1 MQRDPEELAGLL
13 ASVVSVTTVSDAYD
27 YEQPWQTEG
36 PATSSGSGAIVQTAR
51 GLRVLTNSHCVENAV
66 FVEVRRH
73 GNPHKHVAHVEAI
86 GHECDLALL
95 RVEDES
101 LFDGTKPLPIG
112 ELPRLG
118 DRVQVCGYPIGG
130 ERLSVTQ
137 GLVSRIEVVR
147 YAQSQRRLLAM
158 QIDAAINAG
167 NSGGPVLRN
176 GVLVGVAF
184 QALEGADRIGHSI
197 AAPIVQH
204 FVKDVEDG
212 FYDGFPAL
220 GVVVQ
225 RLESRAHRRFLGLP
239 ENEGGGVVVTR
250 VGYGSSA
257 WGTLRVGDVLLELD
271 SVPIAADGTVLLREG
286 ELVGFDYLVSR
297 KQVEETLSVRFVRD
311 GRVRTEELL
320 LCEPKYLVAED
331 RYDAPPSYYIF
342 GGVLFVPLTRDY
354 LKMWGDHFWHDAP
367 RDLVAIYEHG
377 IRTPERQEPVVLQK
391 VLADRVNQGFHQ
403 LGSLLVERAQSIPV
417 RSLVHLVEI
426 IEATEEPF
434 VVIDLSDGI
443 SVVLDRAEAIA
454 THANIMRRFGVPE
467 DRSADIREEADDE
480 R

>member
-13 ASVVSVTTVSDAYD
+13 ASVVAVTTVSDAYD

-36 PATSSGSGAIVQTAR
+36 PASSSGSGAIVETSR
-51 GLRVLTNSHCVENAV
+51 GLRVLTNAHCVENAV
-66 FVEVRRH
+66 YVEVRRH
-73 GNPHKHVAHVEAI
+73 GSPEKHQARVEAI

-95 RVEDES
+95 RVEDET
-101 LFDGTKPLPIG
+101 FYDGTRPLPIG

-167 NSGGPVLRN
+167 NSGGPVLRD

-225 RLESRAHRRFLGLP
+225 RLESRAHRRFLGMP
-239 ENEGGGVVVTR
+239 EGDGGGVVVTR

-257 WGTLRVGDVLLELD
+257 WGTLEEGDVLLAVD
-271 SVPIAADGTVLLREG
+271 GVPIAADGTVVLREG

-297 KQVEETLSVRFVRD
+297 KQVEEKLSLRFVRD
-311 GRVRTEELL
+311 GRERTEELV
-320 LCEPKYLVAED
+320 LCEPKYFVAED
-331 RYDAPPSYYIF
+331 RYDVPPSYYIF

-354 LKMWGDHFWHDAP
+354 LKTWGPNFWHDAP

-377 IRTPERQEPVVLQK
+377 IRTPERHEPVVLQK

-403 LGSLLVERAQSIPV
+403 LGSLLVERVQSVRV
-417 RSLVHLVEI
+417 RSLSHLVEI

-434 VVIDLSDGI
+434 VVIDLTDGLR
-443 SVVLDRAEAIA
+443 VVLDRAEAIA
-454 THANIMRRFGVPE
+454 SHEEILERFGVPE
-467 DRSADIREEADDE
+467 DRSDDMREDDREE
-480 R
+480 

>member
-1 MQRDPEELAGLL
+1 MDRDPEELAALL

-36 PATSSGSGAIVQTAR
+36 PASSSGSGAIVETSR
-51 GLRVLTNSHCVENAV
+51 GLRVLTNAHCVENAV

-73 GNPHKHVAHVEAI
+73 GSPDKHVARVEAI

-95 RVEDES
+95 HVEDES
-101 LFDGTKPLPIG
+101 LFEGTRALPIG

-167 NSGGPVLRN
+167 NSGGPVLRD

-225 RLESRAHRRFLGLP
+225 RLESRAHRRFLGLS
-239 ENEGGGVVVTR
+239 EADGGGVLVIR
-250 VGYGSSA
+250 VAYGSSA
-257 WGTLRVGDVLLELD
+257 WGTLRTGDVLLELGGEK
-271 SVPIAADGTVLLREG
+271 IAADGTVFLREG
-286 ELVGFDYLVSR
+286 ELVGFDYVVSK
-297 KQVEETLSVRFVRD
+297 KQVEETLSVRFVRA
-311 GRVRTEELL
+311 GREREEQIV

-331 RYDAPPSYYIF
+331 RYDVPPSYYIF

-354 LKMWGDHFWHDAP
+354 LKTWGPHFWHDAP

-377 IRTPERQEPVVLQK
+377 IRTPEREEPVVLQK

-403 LGSLLVERAQSIPV
+403 LGSLLVLRAQSIPV
-417 RSLVHLVEI
+417 RCLAHLVEI
-426 IEATEEPF
+426 IEATDEPF
-434 VVIDLSDGI
+434 VVIDLSDGL

-454 THANIMRRFGVPE
+454 SHADILERFGVPD
-467 DRSADIREEADDE
+467 DRSEDLREDGEE
-480 R
+480 E